1 MLLATWTRYACCT
14 HPGQRPRL
22 EPVATLLPRGHFM
35 MSLLTAR
42 ASALVTA
49 CCALVFALPAGAQT
63 LRSTGTNVSGGIDQS
78 WQVQYTNGNAPSGSG
93 FFNAYVVNSP
103 PGVWEGN
110 TSSYN
115 WISVAQNGSIG
126 GGTNQYVYKTS
137 FDLTGYDPST
147 VALVFRCA
155 VDNTFLSY
163 SLNGGAAVTTGCG
176 SGTTTNFKFGTAQ
189 TLSSGFT
196 SGTNTLTFNTSG
208 DGTTDGFLLSVDR
221 FSGTQTTTPEP
232 SSMAL
237 LGTGLVGVIPMLRR
251 RR

>member
-1 MLLATWTRYACCT
+1 MK
-14 HPGQRPRL
+14 
-22 EPVATLLPRGHFM
+22 
-35 MSLLTAR
+35 SLLTAR

-49 CCALVFALPAGAQT
+49 CCALALALPAGAQAPH
-63 LRSTGTNVSGGIDQS
+63 STGTNVAGGIDQS
-78 WQVQYTNGNAPSGSG
+78 WQVQYTNATNAPSGSG

-103 PGVWEGN
+103 PGVWQAN
-110 TSSYN
+110 TASYN
-115 WISVAQNGSIG
+115 WISVAPNGSIG
-126 GGTNQYVYKTS
+126 GGTNQYVYTTT
-137 FDLTGYDPST
+137 FDLTGYDPNS

-163 SLNGGAAVTTGCG
+163 SLNGGAAMTTGCG
-176 SGTTTNFKFGTAQ
+176 SGTTTGFQFASAQ

-232 SSMAL
+232 SSLAL